1 MFCQSSHPPP
11 NPHYGHMSAFVTLVG
26 CSVRLEP
33 LSLAAVDD
41 LVAAA
46 SEDRSTYAFTRVP
59 DGREEMVS
67 YVEATMAE
75 QAEGHTLP
83 FAIRWLHTDRIVG
96 ATRFMNL
103 EYWQGPMPWPP
114 GAKTPVGDIPS
125 VADIGYT
132 WLAASAQG
140 TGVNR
145 ESKYLLLAHAFE
157 TWNVHRITLKADV
170 RNTRSRAAIEALGAQ
185 LDGVRRAESRGAD
198 DTVRDTAF
206 YSILSSEWPAVR
218 ERMRQGLRLVIA
230 A

>member
-1 MFCQSSHPPP
+1 MWHLVLVMLVS
-11 NPHYGHMSAFVTLVG
+11 PHHVLMPAFVTLSG
-26 CSVRLEP
+26 RSARLEP
-33 LSLAAVDD
+33 LSLAAVDE

-46 SEDRSTYAFTRVP
+46 GEDRTTYAFTRVP
-59 DGREEMVS
+59 HGREEMVS
-67 YVEATMAE
+67 YVEAALAE
-75 QAEGHTLP
+75 QAEGRAMP

-96 ATRFMNL
+96 ATRLMNL

-114 GAKTPVGDIPS
+114 GSHGAVGEVPS

-145 ESKYLLLAHAFE
+145 ESKYLMLSLAFE
-157 TWNVHRITLKADV
+157 TWQVHRITLKADV
-170 RNTRSRAAIEALGAQ
+170 RNLRSRAAIEVLGAH

-206 YSILSSEWPAVR
+206 YSILSSEWPLVR
-218 ERMRQGLRLVIA
+218 ERLHARLGLVEA

>member
-1 MFCQSSHPPP
+1 MP
-11 NPHYGHMSAFVTLVG
+11 ALVTLSG
-26 CSVRLEP
+26 RSVRLEP
-33 LSLAAVDD
+33 LSLAVVDD

-59 DGREEMVS
+59 QGRDEMVS
-67 YVEATMAE
+67 YVEAAMAE
-75 QAEGHTLP
+75 QAEGRTMP
-83 FAIRWLHTDRIVG
+83 FAIRWLDTDRLVG
-96 ATRFMNL
+96 ATRLMNL

-114 GAKTPVGDIPS
+114 GIHGAVGDVPS

-145 ESKYLLLAHAFE
+145 ESKYLMLSLAFE

-170 RNTRSRAAIEALGAQ
+170 RNERSRAAIGALGAHF
-185 LDGVRRAESRGAD
+185 DGVRRAESRGAD

-206 YSILSSEWPAVR
+206 YSILRAEWPAVR
-218 ERMRQGLRLVIA
+218 ERLELRLGLVEA
-230 A
+230 AA

>member
-1 MFCQSSHPPP
+1 MP
-11 NPHYGHMSAFVTLVG
+11 AFVTLSGRV
-26 CSVRLEP
+26 VRLEP

-67 YVEATMAE
+67 YVEAAMAE
-75 QAEGHTLP
+75 QAEGRTMP
-83 FAIRWLHTDRIVG
+83 FAIRWLHTDRVVG
-96 ATRFMNL
+96 ATRLMHL

-114 GAKTPVGDIPS
+114 GTRGAVGEIPS

-132 WLAASAQG
+132 WLSASAQG

-145 ESKYLLLAHAFE
+145 ESKFLMLSLAFD
-157 TWNVHRITLKADV
+157 TWGVHRITLKADV
-170 RNTRSRAAIEALGAQ
+170 RNTRSRAAIEALGAH
-185 LDGVRRAESRGAD
+185 LDGVRRADSRGAD
-198 DTVRDTAF
+198 DTVRDTAY
-206 YSILSSEWPAVR
+206 YSILGSEWPMVR
-218 ERMRQGLRLVIA
+218 ERMAQRLGLVEA

>member
-1 MFCQSSHPPP
+1 MP
-11 NPHYGHMSAFVTLVG
+11 ALVTLSG
-26 CSVRLEP
+26 RLVRLEP
-33 LSLAAVDD
+33 LSPAAIDD

-59 DGREEMVS
+59 NGRDEMVS
-67 YVEATMAE
+67 YVEAALAE
-75 QAEGHTLP
+75 QAGGRTLP
-83 FAIRWLHTDRIVG
+83 FAIRWLHTDRLIG
-96 ATRFMNL
+96 ATRLMNL

-114 GAKTPVGDIPS
+114 GAQSVVGEVPS

-132 WLAASAQG
+132 WLGASAQG

-145 ESKYLLLAHAFE
+145 ESKFLLLSHAFE

-170 RNTRSRAAIEALGAQ
+170 RNVRSRAAIEALGAHF
-185 LDGVRRAESRGAD
+185 DGVRRAESRGAD

-206 YSILSSEWPAVR
+206 YSILHSEWPAVR
-218 ERMRQGLRLVIA
+218 ERLARRLGLVEA